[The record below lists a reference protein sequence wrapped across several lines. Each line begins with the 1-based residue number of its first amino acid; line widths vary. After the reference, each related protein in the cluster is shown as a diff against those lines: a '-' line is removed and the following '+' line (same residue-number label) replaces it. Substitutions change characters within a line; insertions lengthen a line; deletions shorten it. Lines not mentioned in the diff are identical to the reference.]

1 MQIYKTFNKAVF
13 EAYIKKFGFTS
24 IDDNAFMK
32 MVMIIE
38 TLVYNI
44 LNNVLH
50 LTDALDKKI
59 VKKAHLQAVVAIIQD
74 FVSAKQSGGH
84 AGTVLPSE
92 YFGVN
97 SNRYFD
103 DVSSLETSM
112 FSEGLARSA
121 LDLKLSGGA
130 GDVIITL
137 ENFKTILDEYRRV
150 KNVPIK
156 IEKAA
161 FGVIALSVT
170 SNLDNVL
177 ELVDK
182 KNKKLTLAGITNV
195 LKKHCKQFSHLSYV
209 WKN

>member
-13 EAYIKKFGFTS
+13 EEYVAKFGFKT

-32 MVMIIE
+32 LVMIIE

-44 LNNVLH
+44 LNNVIH

-59 VKKAHLQAVVAIIQD
+59 IKKEHLKAVISMMHD

-97 SNRYFD
+97 SNRYFAN
-103 DVSSLETSM
+103 VSSLETSM
-112 FSEGLARSA
+112 FSDNLTRSA

-130 GDVIITL
+130 NAVALSL
-137 ENFKTILDEYRRV
+137 ENFKFILNDYRKAKNAPV
-150 KNVPIK
+150 KV
-156 IEKAA
+156 EKASYD
-161 FGVIALSVT
+161 VIAASVQN
-170 SNLDNVL
+170 NLDNLLKRV
-177 ELVDK
+177 ERG
-182 KNKKLTLAGITNV
+182 KKLSLPGITKALN
-195 LKKHCKQFSHLSYV
+195 KYCKQFSHLSYV